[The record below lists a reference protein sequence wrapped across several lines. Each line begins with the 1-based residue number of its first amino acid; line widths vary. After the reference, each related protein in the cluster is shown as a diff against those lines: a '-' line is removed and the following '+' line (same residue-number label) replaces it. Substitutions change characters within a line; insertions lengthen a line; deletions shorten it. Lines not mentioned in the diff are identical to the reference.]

1 MVRIWGCFTAH
12 WWAAFHR
19 KDVLVYFTINCC
31 FIQNSRRR
39 LLSWTNGCS
48 DDIIVSVE
56 SKRRIGIGEWR
67 LEIEGACLKI
77 QNMRSFEA
85 ES

>member
-1 MVRIWGCFTAH
+1 
-12 WWAAFHR
+12 
-19 KDVLVYFTINCC
+19 
-31 FIQNSRRR
+31 
-39 LLSWTNGCS
+39 LSWTNGCS

-56 SKRRIGIGEWR
+56 SNRRIGIGEWR